1 MFVFMIYLPCVMP
14 PPQCPSSLYEDP
26 NSLSDSEIQLQLAA
40 NWKQRKEEAR
50 IAKERKELAWRRDHA
65 YDDVMTE
72 ENLEQNT
79 NENRDENFLDD
90 FM

>member
-1 MFVFMIYLPCVMP
+1 MLCRQRYVNLYIIHCNLSAEEFI
-14 PPQCPSSLYEDP
+14 PSIAFNGRVLTP
-26 NSLSDSEIQLQLAA
+26 WQ
-40 NWKQRKEEAR
+40 KKEEAR

-72 ENLEQNT
+72 ENLEANS

>member
-1 MFVFMIYLPCVMP
+1 MS
-14 PPQCPSSLYEDP
+14 PPQCPSFLYEDP
-26 NSLSDSEIQLQLAA
+26 NSLSDSEIHLQLAA

>member
-1 MFVFMIYLPCVMP
+1 MLDDQTIFTPGWT
-14 PPQCPSSLYEDP
+14 
-26 NSLSDSEIQLQLAA
+26 NA
-40 NWKQRKEEAR
+40 NIAQRKEEAR
-50 IAKERKELAWRRDHA
+50 VAKERKELAWRRDHA

-72 ENLEQNT
+72 ENIEASS